1 MLYAA
6 LYFLKCFIQISLYLC
21 MHWIH
26 SLGERRVK
34 ATSMRISGDTH
45 KSVIKTRGIFEQLY
59 KQRLSLDD
67 TVYLSS
73 RLISFIYQT
82 FQRFAVRNQI
92 EIVKDEDCFLTL
104 DNVENLNELVPEI
117 ISEITEINHILAEKE
132 QKSSRLNVVTRRR
145 LKK

>member
-1 MLYAA
+1 LIPQIFYTNKFIFVYAVNTS
-6 LYFLKCFIQISLYLC
+6 F
-21 MHWIH
+21 
-26 SLGERRVK
+26 RRKRMK

-45 KSVIKTRGIFEQLY
+45 KSVVETRGIFEQLY

-73 RLISFIYQT
+73 HLISFIYKT
-82 FQRFAVRNQI
+82 FQRFAVQNQI
-92 EIVKDEDCFLTL
+92 EIVKDEDCCLSL

-132 QKSSRLNVVTRRR
+132 QKSSRLNVIIRRR